1 MLYHVS
7 ELMRSSYNSHVTNQ
21 SDLTVSNTMKKGL
34 VSVVDYASILDL
46 TCSSLARMNTSK
58 RVYSSRHAPVVAL
71 VTLREFCERGCV
83 TRVVRVVVIKQS
95 ETDVSNARG
104 S

>member
-7 ELMRSSYNSHVTNQ
+7 ELMRSSCSCHVTNQ

-46 TCSSLARMNTSK
+46 TSLGLARMNTSK
-58 RVYSSRHAPVVAL
+58 RVYTSRHPPVVAL
-71 VTLREFCERGCV
+71 VTLSEFCDRGCGM
-83 TRVVRVVVIKQS
+83 RVVRVVVMKQLK
-95 ETDVSNARG
+95 
-104 S
+104 